1 MIEWLRAHQSWMW
14 GAGAVSVVSLL
25 AALLLL
31 PLFVARL
38 PVDYFVTR
46 QRPPVPHRHPALAIA
61 LRIARNLFGLVL
73 FLAGLAMLVLPGQGV
88 LTALVGLTLLEFPG
102 KFRLERALVRRGPV
116 LRGLNWLRARR
127 GKPPLWPPAPALP
140 TAGSGL

>member
-1 MIEWLRAHQSWMW
+1 MFEWLRAHQSWMW
-14 GAGAVSVVSLL
+14 GAGAASVVSLL
-25 AALLLL
+25 SAVLLW
-31 PLFVARL
+31 PLFVTRL

-46 QRPPVPHRHPALAIA
+46 ARPPVPYRHPVLAVL
-61 LRIARNLFGLVL
+61 LRIARNLLGLVL
-73 FLAGLAMLVLPGQGV
+73 FLAGLAMLVLPGQGL

-127 GKPPLWPPAPALP
+127 GKPPLLTPETAVP
-140 TAGSGL
+140 TAGSGP